1 MVTVGIDPH
10 KHVHVA
16 VAVRDDGRPIGKPLT
31 ARNDALL
38 IVTLLNWVRSITD
51 GTATWAIEDGRGF
64 ARRLADG
71 LLLAGQEV
79 VWVPAKLAREPA
91 AVFNGPGG
99 GAVGDRPDPVQ

>member
-16 VAVRDDGRPIGKPLT
+16 VAVGDDGRPVGKPLT
-31 ARNDALL
+31 VKNDALL
-38 IVTLLNWVRSITD
+38 IITLLKWVRSITD
-51 GTATWAIEDGRGF
+51 GTATWAIEDGCGF

-79 VWVPAKLAREPA
+79 VWVPAAP
-91 AVFNGPGG
+91 
-99 GAVGDRPDPVQ
+99 